1 MQYEPPCAPIQL
13 RTPSSRLVAMIGP
26 RSSGV
31 AAPQLTSMGFT
42 PARPAWVVR
51 ETNGGRPPLD
61 AAPKLGELTMVRL
74 GLRIFW
80 GTADAVLDSSMSLRF
95 LPVMFLVGM
104 MALVTVERDMARKIL
119 VQTKRIDN
127 DQGERVWGAERALL
141 EELQ

>member
-1 MQYEPPCAPIQL
+1 
-13 RTPSSRLVAMIGP
+13 
-26 RSSGV
+26 
-31 AAPQLTSMGFT
+31 
-42 PARPAWVVR
+42 
-51 ETNGGRPPLD
+51 
-61 AAPKLGELTMVRL
+61 MVRL